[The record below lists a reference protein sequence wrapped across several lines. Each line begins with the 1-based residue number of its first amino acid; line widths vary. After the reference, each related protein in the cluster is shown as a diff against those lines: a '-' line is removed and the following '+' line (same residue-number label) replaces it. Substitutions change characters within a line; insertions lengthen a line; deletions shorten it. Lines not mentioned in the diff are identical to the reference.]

1 MTRLINISELC
12 KNLNLVNPIT
22 KKPLT
27 HILRYWEKEF
37 NQIKPK
43 KINNRRYYSSKDVEI
58 IKIIKTL
65 LKDNKMTIRGVKNML
80 SSQIKKLDDD
90 YTHSLK
96 TNFYKTKIKYKSEKI
111 LKKLKQLN
119 HYGKKNSS

>member
-65 LKDNKMTIRGVKNML
+65 LEDNKMTIRGVKNML

>member
-27 HILRYWEKEF
+27 YILRYWEKEF

-58 IKIIKTL
+58 IKIIKSL
-65 LKDNKMTIRGVKNML
+65 LKDNKMTVRGVKNML

-96 TNFYKTKIKYKSEKI
+96 ANFYKTKIKHKSEKI